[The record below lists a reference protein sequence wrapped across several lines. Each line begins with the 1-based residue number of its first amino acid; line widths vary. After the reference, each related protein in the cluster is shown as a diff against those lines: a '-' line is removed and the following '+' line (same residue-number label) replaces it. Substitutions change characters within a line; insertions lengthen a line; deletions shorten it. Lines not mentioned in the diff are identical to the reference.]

1 MNLLGIEII
10 IDAACRQ
17 AGVTLEQLFS
27 TRRHADIVT
36 AREIVCVLLR
46 DVRPGV
52 ILASQPSFPE
62 ITRELHRLNHST
74 VVTAC
79 RRGRLKPATRKH
91 AREVCARLAIP
102 RSHWPAWMVGQG
114 DVS

>member
-1 MNLLGIEII
+1 MNLLGLEAI

-17 AGVTLEQLFS
+17 TGVTLEQLVS

-52 ILASQPSFPE
+52 ILATQPSLPE
-62 ITRELHRLNHST
+62 VARTLNRQNSST
-74 VVTAC
+74 VFTAC
-79 RRGRLKPATRKH
+79 NRGRRNPITRKH
-91 AREVCARLAIP
+91 AREVCDRLAIP

-114 DVS
+114 DLT

>member
-1 MNLLGIEII
+1 MNLLGIEAIL
-10 IDAACRQ
+10 DAACRQ
-17 AGVTLEQLFS
+17 TGVTLAQLVS
-27 TRRHADIVT
+27 SRRHTDIVT

-62 ITRELHRLNHST
+62 IARELHRPNHST
-74 VVTAC
+74 IVTAH
-79 RRGRLKPATRKH
+79 RRGQLNQITRTH
-91 AREVCARLAIP
+91 AREVCERLAIP

-114 DVS
+114 GVS